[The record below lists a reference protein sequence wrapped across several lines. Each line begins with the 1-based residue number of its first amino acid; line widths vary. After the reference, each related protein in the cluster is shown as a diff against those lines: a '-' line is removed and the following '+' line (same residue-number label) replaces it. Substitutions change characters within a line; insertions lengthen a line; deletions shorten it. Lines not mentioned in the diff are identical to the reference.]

1 MFFGRS
7 ENKGRGGGGEFQS
20 GPLFVLFQVIDFF
33 AFFFFSFKV
42 YSGLELSPASHIL
55 CDHTLSTPTQ
65 PRTAIHTKEER
76 ERERE
81 INE

>member
-1 MFFGRS
+1 
-7 ENKGRGGGGEFQS
+7 
-20 GPLFVLFQVIDFF
+20 VIDFF